1 MMIAEQNSVWF
12 IPLGPDTLF
21 MVATTILV
29 VLLLYNWYRRRE
41 EHEETSLDVDVAE
54 TVKTKWEQVKEVLL
68 RMSPYMVAFAALLA
82 FIFIPDGDN
91 KLRFLAGVAFG
102 LIFMEYVLER
112 LMGLMAYNTFYA
124 VNHEYEDMGVFDI
137 SNIMLP
143 LYRIVDREGKPASLE
158 YSMWDR
164 HGRAWIVDAVDLHH
178 RIIVVN
184 PITSSME
191 FTKDYRLAYDEAVT
205 DANEYFDK
213 FNEAKTQL
221 EQKVDKRAVEMLEQ
235 IGAWKSEISMPGE
248 TRGGEVEDGEE

>member
-1 MMIAEQNSVWF
+1 MAGF
-12 IPLGPDTLF
+12 PLDVNTFLIL
-21 MVATTILV
+21 ATV
-29 VLLLYNWYRRRE
+29 VLAVLVLRNWYRKREERRE
-41 EHEETSLDVDVAE
+41 TARKLGVEDVAE
-54 TVKTKWEQVKEVLL
+54 IARSGWEKLKDIAI

-82 FIFIPDGDN
+82 FIFIPGGDN

-112 LMGLMAYNTFYA
+112 LMAYNTFYA

-143 LYRIVDREGKPASLE
+143 LYRIVDREGKPASME

-191 FTKDYRLAYDEAVT
+191 FTKNFRLLMDELITKANVYMNQRNRYKSKLEYEKKAEAVELLEQLHDI
-205 DANEYFDK
+205 DAWTPGDEEAEL
-213 FNEAKTQL
+213 EAKL
-221 EQKVDKRAVEMLEQ
+221 ERIREEHDD
-235 IGAWKSEISMPGE
+235 
-248 TRGGEVEDGEE
+248 DG